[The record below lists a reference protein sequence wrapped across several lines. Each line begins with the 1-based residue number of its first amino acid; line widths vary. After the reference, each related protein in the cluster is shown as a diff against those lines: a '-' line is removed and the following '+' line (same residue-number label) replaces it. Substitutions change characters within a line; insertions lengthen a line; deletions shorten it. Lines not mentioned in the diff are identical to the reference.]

1 MLAIFITRERD
12 SGFGADRFPVT
23 PTIPRL
29 PAVLGTANGV
39 HLLKIAL
46 GVQNWALAAANRPSE
61 PSILTCSAELCGFK
75 GDGGRVHFS
84 QHRLIPNLGGGRR
97 SGGICVCYSPQ
108 VGPVDGQH
116 RRLNLIQKEC

>member
-75 GDGGRVHFS
+75 GDGGRVQFLS
-84 QHRLIPNLGGGRR
+84 TDLFLTLGVGDGAGASVFVTAPRWVPWTASAEDLI
-97 SGGICVCYSPQ
+97 
-108 VGPVDGQH
+108 
-116 RRLNLIQKEC
+116 